1 MSNLSTFFPAAASTN
16 VLEHLT
22 WSPDGRTITTSL
34 GNKTAETITAR
45 FDPPNAWTNS
55 GGSSID
61 YTPPAGTKNL
71 LFSMTFS
78 YNAIFSTYAP
88 IWLTAIHID
97 GTQVNTSRD
106 SLWGGSDDYYNSVM
120 VRRSLQVG
128 VGTEDIATGKIG
140 TWTSDKTLQYR
151 IAKYSSSY
159 NYYFAS
165 NAYIIGNSDG
175 SYQPPTFELIATT

>member
-34 GNKTAETITAR
+34 GNKAETITAR

-78 YNAIFSTYAP
+78 YNAIHSVYAP

-120 VRRSLQVG
+120 VKDLYKLSRNRRYCY
-128 VGTEDIATGKIG
+128 
-140 TWTSDKTLQYR
+140 W
-151 IAKYSSSY
+151 
-159 NYYFAS
+159 
-165 NAYIIGNSDG
+165 
-175 SYQPPTFELIATT
+175 

>member
-78 YNAIFSTYAP
+78 YNAIHSVYAP

-151 IAKYSSSY
+151 IAKYSSQY
-159 NYYFAS
+159 NYYFGS

>member
-78 YNAIFSTYAP
+78 YNAIHSVYAP

>member
-1 MSNLSTFFPAAASTN
+1 MSDFTDFFASAGSN
-16 VLEHLT
+16 VLEHLS

-45 FDPPNAWTNS
+45 FEPPAAWTNS
-55 GGSSID
+55 AGSSID

-88 IWLTAIHID
+88 IWLTAIYID
-97 GTQVNTSRD
+97 GTQVTTSRD
-106 SLWGGSDDYYNSVM
+106 SHWGGSDDYYNSVM
-120 VRRSLQVG
+120 VRRCLQVG
-128 VGTEDIATGKIG
+128 VGTEDIAAGKVG

-151 IAKYSSSY
+151 IAEYSNQY
-159 NYYFAS
+159 DYYFGS
-165 NAYIIGNSDG
+165 NAYTIGGSDG
-175 SYQPPTFELIATT
+175 SYQPPTFELMATT